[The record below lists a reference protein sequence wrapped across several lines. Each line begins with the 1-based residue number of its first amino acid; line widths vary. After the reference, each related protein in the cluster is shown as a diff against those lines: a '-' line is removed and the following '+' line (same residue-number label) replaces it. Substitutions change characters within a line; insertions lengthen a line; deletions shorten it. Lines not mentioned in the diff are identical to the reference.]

1 MSRDTDIGALQGV
14 TKRTPS
20 QLSTD
25 FPSQLSSNSFE
36 GVLVVIGADLN
47 QFAAEGGSERRIS
60 KPEVSRI
67 EG

>member
-36 GVLVVIGADLN
+36 GVWL
-47 QFAAEGGSERRIS
+47 
-60 KPEVSRI
+60 
-67 EG
+67 